1 MKNRLWNKGRVL
13 LVRVQGMKIMSYS
26 TNMRRL
32 HRVSVDRVAIVV
44 VLDPNFKHATVGV
57 DEHSNHKVSQNA
69 WNSRVSLAKQPCH
82 PSEGSCTC

>member
-1 MKNRLWNKGRVL
+1 
-13 LVRVQGMKIMSYS
+13 MSYS
-26 TNMRRL
+26 PTNMRRL
-32 HRVSVDRVAIVV
+32 HRVSVDRVAIV

-69 WNSRVSLAKQPCH
+69 WKQPCL